1 MKSIALF
8 MFLQLLIVN
17 VALPQETSHGE
28 KRANGRLLPRDD
40 PVLLIPG
47 AEPPSDIVQTDVIGT
62 ESNSTGRRLQET
74 NLHFRSA
81 QRNITTV
88 NGIELHSPPILTTHL
103 RTLLE
108 GARKDLK
115 AVKQVNSDTLHY
127 HWNSSEW
134 SWNFIAPK
142 ERVSYT
148 AILAIVA
155 KLIRQIPSD
164 TSYNVTWARL
174 GRLDRGDIP
183 IADCLFIPSN
193 SADTFIAG
201 APQENQTLTEEVIV
215 RIITPTTITNTT
227 EIVNSSALAFYNT
240 SPLPKRQMPDEIMI
254 RIANSVW
261 ALGVRLWRNP
271 NDEVIE
277 MGVNLAICAMFVGL
291 AQYAIILSLHHV
303 LGTVLADAVTDIY
316 GMHSGAFR
324 LGRMIARF
332 SMQLTMT
339 DEHGVLVRVNP
350 DVWKKLAYA
359 IIARLQQHRSGSA
372 KTYAVEGEIFG
383 PNIANGTNEQV
394 VAGRWELIAEPAV
407 DHDEL

>member
-1 MKSIALF
+1 MKRFLLF
-8 MFLQLLIVN
+8 AFLQLSVLN
-17 VALPQETSHGE
+17 PALTQETSHSE
-28 KRANGRLLPRDD
+28 KGANGRLLPRDD
-40 PVLLIPG
+40 SDLLIPG
-47 AEPPSDIVQTDVIGT
+47 AEPPSGIIQTDVIETGM
-62 ESNSTGRRLQET
+62 NSTGRRLQET

-81 QRNITTV
+81 QRLITTV

-108 GARKDLK
+108 GALEDLK
-115 AVKQVNSDTLHY
+115 AVQLVNSDTLHY

-142 ERVSYT
+142 ERVGYT

-155 KLIRQIPSD
+155 KLIRQIPSEA
-164 TSYNVTWARL
+164 SHNVTWARI
-174 GRLDRGDIP
+174 GRLDRGDTP

-201 APQENQTLTEEVIV
+201 APPENQTLNEEVIV
-215 RIITPTTITNTT
+215 RSITPTTVSQTT

-240 SPLPKRQMPDEIMI
+240 SPLPKRQVPDEVVI

-271 NDEVIE
+271 DDELIE
-277 MGVNLAICAMFVGL
+277 MGVNLAIFAMFVAL
-291 AQYAIILSLHHV
+291 AQYAITLSLHNL
-303 LGTVLADAVTDIY
+303 LGTVLADAVADIY
-316 GMHSGAFR
+316 GMHSGAFQ

-339 DEHGVLVRVNP
+339 DEHGVLIRVRP
-350 DVWKKLAYA
+350 DIWKKLAYA
-359 IIARLQQHRSGSA
+359 ILTRLQQQKSRSA

-383 PNIANGTNEQV
+383 PDLANGTNKQV